1 MTAYRLTG
9 GLVVDP
15 FQGITEQRD
24 ILVVDGRVAPAATRL
39 GSVETVDVRGSWV
52 VPRITDLH
60 VHFRDPGQTWKE
72 DWDSGARAAAAGGV
86 TTVGVMPNTV
96 PVVDTP
102 AAVREQIEK
111 GADRVRVWP
120 IAALSLNSQGEE
132 AAPWPALHAA
142 GARAFSDDGRALY
155 HPRLMAEALRW
166 SARSGAPVI
175 QHLEDPLLSHGGVVQ
190 EGEEAHR
197 LGLSGQPEASE
208 SVLAFRDVALA
219 AEYGGHLHLAH
230 CSVPGTLKAL
240 SWARTEGLFVSA
252 EATPHHCL
260 LSDEVLS
267 AYGRHAVTKVN
278 PPIRSRVGRDA
289 IRQALVSGLI
299 TVMASDH
306 APHAATEKDAAY
318 EEAPFGISGIET
330 LVAATITVL
339 FRDAG
344 LPPLQVMAPL
354 TRGPHRVVGEVFPGL
369 LPGADADLTVIDP
382 TAEFVVD
389 PARFLSRGKN
399 TPLSGLTLQGRV
411 VATMVGGR
419 FTFREGEVLV

>member
-1 MTAYRLTG
+1 MTGYRLRG

-15 FQGITEQRD
+15 FQGVAEEKEIV
-24 ILVVDGRVAPAATRL
+24 VVDGRVAGPGMPR
-39 GSVETVDVRGSWV
+39 GNVETVDVKGTWV

-72 DWDSGARAAAAGGV
+72 DWASGVRAAAAGGV

-102 AAVREQIEK
+102 RAVREQIEK
-111 GADRVRVWP
+111 GAGRVRVWP
-120 IAALSLNSQGEE
+120 IAALSLNSRGEE
-132 AAPWPALHAA
+132 AAPWDALHLA

-155 HPRLMAEALRW
+155 HPRLMAEALQW

-175 QHLEDPLLSHGGVVQ
+175 QHLEDPLLSEGGVAQ
-190 EGEEAHR
+190 EGEASRR
-197 LGLSGQPEASE
+197 LGLLGQPEASE

-240 SWARTEGLFVSA
+240 SWARAEGLLVSG

-260 LSDEVLS
+260 LSDEILLV
-267 AYGRHAVTKVN
+267 YGRHAVTKVN
-278 PPIRSRVGRDA
+278 PPIRSREAKDA
-289 IRQALVSGLI
+289 IRRALVSGLI

-306 APHAATEKDAAY
+306 APHAADEKAVAY
-318 EEAPFGISGIET
+318 EDAPFGISGIET
-330 LVAATITVL
+330 LLAATITVL

-354 TRGPHRVVGEVFPGL
+354 TSGPHAVVGQTFPGL
-369 LPGADADLTVIDP
+369 VPGAEADLTVIDP
-382 TAEFVVD
+382 TAAWTVD
-389 PARFLSRGKN
+389 PTRFQSRGQN
-399 TPLSGLTLQGRV
+399 TPLAGLTLQGRV

-419 FTFREGEVLV
+419 FTFRDGEVLL